1 MSVKL
6 NLYND
11 IATAIGTV
19 TEIKTIGI
27 FNNQFD
33 REEEEKAKAYPC
45 CFVEF
50 ANIGW
55 TQTQQTPIRKVN
67 AQKQQKAE
75 GTIITIHIGFADL
88 QDETANFIDIDPIIQ
103 KVYLALQDLTGD
115 YYSVLNR
122 EAERQD
128 TDHNNVIVWQ
138 MDFSTTMEEV
148 GEEASLIKVAGDTLE
163 SEMSAGLKIDNDTI
177 RTGID
182 D

>member
-11 IATAIGTV
+11 IVTALDGV
-19 TEIKTIGI
+19 TEIKTKGI

-33 REEEEKAKAYPC
+33 REEEEMAKAYPC
-45 CFVEF
+45 CFIEF

-55 TQTQQTPIRKVN
+55 TQTQQRPISKVN
-67 AQKQQKAE
+67 VQKQQRADDF
-75 GTIITIHIGFADL
+75 IITIHIGFEDL

-103 KVYLALQDLTGD
+103 KVYLALQDLTGE

-122 EAERQD
+122 VAERQD

-138 MDFSTTMEEV
+138 MDFETMLEEV
-148 GEEASLIKVAGDTLE
+148 GEEADLTKVAGGTLE
-163 SEMSAGLKIDNDTI
+163 LEITKDLKIDNDII
-177 RTGID
+177 RTGKFD
-182 D
+182 

>member
-11 IATAIGTV
+11 IETILIAID
-19 TEIKTIGI
+19 EIKTVGI

-33 REEEEKAKAYPC
+33 REDEEKAKAYPC

-75 GTIITIHIGFADL
+75 GTIVTIHIGFEDL
-88 QDETANFIDIDPIIQ
+88 QDETANFKDIDPIIQ

-148 GEEASLIKVAGDTLE
+148 GEEATLKKVDGGTLSLEITKN
-163 SEMSAGLKIDNDTI
+163 LKIDNDII
-177 RTGID
+177 RTGKFD
-182 D
+182 